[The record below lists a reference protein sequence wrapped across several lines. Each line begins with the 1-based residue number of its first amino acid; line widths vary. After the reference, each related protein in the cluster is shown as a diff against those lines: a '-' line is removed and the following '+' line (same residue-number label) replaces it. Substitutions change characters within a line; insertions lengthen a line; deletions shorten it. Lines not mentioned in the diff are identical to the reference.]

1 MRKNHQSCSLHST
14 GPLCKFYLGHDVTN
28 ISICILST
36 AQARSIISHLAGTLS
51 LPWTSQ
57 ADQWLKRGSSCR
69 CWWPWHYGECGNPG
83 PWQDGRLQCS
93 DPHSWCRGW
102 ICWWTYYSSL
112 WRSQSCTGWFQTAMF
127 PSGNWHSGKAG
138 YWLLGHLPEQG
149 WKYRCWWQSSF
160 WCT

>member
-102 ICWWTYYSSL
+102 ICWWTYCSSL